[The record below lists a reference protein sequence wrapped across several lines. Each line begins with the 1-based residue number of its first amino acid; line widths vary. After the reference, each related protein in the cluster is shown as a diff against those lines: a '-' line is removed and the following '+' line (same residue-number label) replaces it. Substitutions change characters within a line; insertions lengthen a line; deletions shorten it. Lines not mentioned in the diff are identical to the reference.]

1 MLVVLWCTYF
11 FPHLVGISILSKTI
25 INTTRRCGSVCL
37 GIDVLGV
44 CEDFYVNEECVSS
57 ALQQLVEMRG
67 MEGETQYWSYIGRE
81 LVR

>member
-11 FPHLVGISILSKTI
+11 LPHLVGISILNKTI
-25 INTTRRCGSVCL
+25 INTTRRCGNVYL
-37 GIDVLGV
+37 RIDVLGV
-44 CEDFYVNEECVSS
+44 CEVFYVNEECVSS
-57 ALQQLVEMRG
+57 ALQQLIEMRG

>member
-1 MLVVLWCTYF
+1 MLVVLWFTYF
-11 FPHLVGISILSKTI
+11 FPHLVGISILNKTI
-25 INTTRRCGSVCL
+25 INTTRRCRSVYL

-44 CEDFYVNEECVSS
+44 CEVFYVNEECVSS

>member
-1 MLVVLWCTYF
+1 M
-11 FPHLVGISILSKTI
+11 
-25 INTTRRCGSVCL
+25 

-44 CEDFYVNEECVSS
+44 CEVFYVNEECVNS

>member
-1 MLVVLWCTYF
+1 MGAYIWELMYLACVKF
-11 FPHLVGISILSKTI
+11 
-25 INTTRRCGSVCL
+25 
-37 GIDVLGV
+37 
-44 CEDFYVNEECVSS
+44 FYVNEECVSS

>member
-11 FPHLVGISILSKTI
+11 FPHLVGISILSKTF
-25 INTTRRCGSVCL
+25 INTARRCGSVYL
-37 GIDVLGV
+37 GIDELGV
-44 CEDFYVNEECVSS
+44 CEVFYVNEECVNS
-57 ALQQLVEMRG
+57 ALQQLVEIRG

>member
-11 FPHLVGISILSKTI
+11 FPHLVGITILKTV
-25 INTTRRCGSVCL
+25 INTTRRCGSVYF

-44 CEDFYVNEECVSS
+44 CEVFHLNEECVSS

-67 MEGETQYWSYIGRE
+67 MEGKTQYWSYIGRE